1 MRRVLWGVTMT
12 LALALASG
20 VGPAEAA
27 QAQEAALASGVGLTE
42 TARVRAAAALASS
55 VGPAEAAQAL
65 ASGVGLTET
74 ARAQEAASGV
84 GPAAAQAQEAA
95 RSDASRMPS
104 ERIDLNAA
112 TSVELETLPGVG
124 PRTAERI
131 LEYRREHGRFERIE
145 DLMDVRGIGERTFL
159 RLRPLVTVAAPEPD
173 ADQRP

>member
-1 MRRVLWGVTMT
+1 
-12 LALALASG
+12 
-20 VGPAEAA
+20 
-27 QAQEAALASGVGLTE
+27 
-42 TARVRAAAALASS
+42 
-55 VGPAEAAQAL
+55 
-65 ASGVGLTET
+65 
-74 ARAQEAASGV
+74 
-84 GPAAAQAQEAA
+84 
-95 RSDASRMPS
+95 MPS

-159 RLRPLVTVAAPEPD
+159 RLRPLVTVEAPEPD